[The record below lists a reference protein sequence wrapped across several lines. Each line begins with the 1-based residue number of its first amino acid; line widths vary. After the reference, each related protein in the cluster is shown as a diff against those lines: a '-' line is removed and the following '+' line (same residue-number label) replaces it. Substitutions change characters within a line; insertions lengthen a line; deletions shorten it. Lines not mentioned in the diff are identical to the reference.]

1 MTQTIIDFRHE
12 LHRYPELAGRE
23 VETAARV
30 RDYFRALQPDRIIE
44 GLGGHGMAVVFQG
57 GRAGPTLLL
66 RCELDAVPVQE
77 VNALVYRSRRK
88 ECAHKCG
95 HDGHM
100 AILAAV
106 GRGLAERRPVRGQVV
121 LLYQP
126 AEENGLGAAAVLADT
141 RFAEIRPD
149 YAFALHNLPGYPLGQ
164 VVVRSGSFSCA
175 SRGMAL
181 TLTGK
186 SAHAAQPET
195 GLSPARAMCSLISG
209 CASLP
214 PELKSAS
221 ELMMATVVGA
231 ALGEKAFGTAPER
244 ADIWITLRSDSDV
257 GMEQLVAHAE
267 QLARQAAA
275 ADDLGLAIAYEDIF
289 PATHNSERALA
300 LVERSC
306 APLELR
312 RIEEPFRWSEDFGRM
327 TAVCEGALFGIGA
340 GETVPALHNPD
351 YDFPDPLIQPAADL
365 FRRILDN
372 SLRTNSSTVF

>member
-1 MTQTIIDFRHE
+1 MTQTLIDLRHE

-23 VETAARV
+23 VETAIRI
-30 RDYFRALQPDRIIE
+30 RDYFRSLQPDRIIE
-44 GLGGHGMAVVFQG
+44 GLGGHGVAVVFQG
-57 GRAGPTLLL
+57 ASPGPTVLL

-77 VNALVYRSRRK
+77 VNALAYRSRRAG
-88 ECAHKCG
+88 CAHKCG

-106 GRGLAERRPVRGQVV
+106 GRGLAERPVRGQVV

-126 AEENGLGAAAVLADT
+126 AEENGQGAAAVLADP

-149 YAFALHNLPGYPLGQ
+149 FAFALHNLPGYPLGQ
-164 VVVRSGSFSCA
+164 VVVRSGAFSCA

-181 TLTGK
+181 TLIGK

-195 GLSPARAMCSLISG
+195 GLSPARAMCALVSG
-209 CASLP
+209 CATLP
-214 PELKSAS
+214 PELNSAS

-231 ALGEKAFGTAPER
+231 SLGEKAFGTAPER
-244 ADIWITLRSDSDV
+244 ADIWITLRSDSDA
-257 GMEQLVAHAE
+257 GMDQLVAYAE
-267 QLARQAAA
+267 QLAHQSATAEY
-275 ADDLGLAIAYEDIF
+275 LGLEIAYEDIF
-289 PATHNSERALA
+289 PATVNGERALA
-300 LVERSC
+300 LIERSC
-306 APLELR
+306 APLEMH

-327 TAVCEGALFGIGA
+327 TAICEGALFGLGA
-340 GETVPALHNPD
+340 GELVPALHNPD

-372 SLRTNSSTVF
+372 SLGNNGSTVP